1 MLDAAEA
8 SDALPKLLP
17 QAEPSTASWAMM
29 EPGNDGAV
37 FAFLPPPC
45 QEYSYPLRHPSYGG
59 AVGPLGDAFFS
70 SHNLSL
76 DKQKALQLLS
86 E

>member
-8 SDALPKLLP
+8 SDAVPKLLP
-17 QAEPSTASWAMM
+17 QGEPGRSSWA
-29 EPGNDGAV
+29 ELGSDGAV
-37 FAFLPPPC
+37 LAFPPC

-59 AVGPLGDAFFS
+59 AAGPLGDAFFS
-70 SHNLSL
+70 PHNLSL
-76 DKQKALQLLS
+76 VKQRVLQLLS